1 MSSISNNR
9 NQDRLRHL
17 HGEGDRNY
25 SAPGIGGAEGSG
37 SKQVQVG
44 SDDPI
49 SVALHMDALDQNVVE
64 SNHKVSSAITFVQT
78 QNEILSKY
86 SNAFVKI
93 AKLRDGSEPQKE
105 VQQTEQPPEQKYKSL
120 VGQLPRVEDA
130 RFNNELLFNAAPL
143 RVSIYNNVPEPH
155 VSAVDLA
162 RPDLVNIT
170 KVSRDEGIPVP
181 LMNIELDAIPDPW
194 LDQALASLGDL
205 IFSNKEQEMQLEEL
219 RNTLRTGIQEDVRGF
234 EAPFQALQLVEDAGQ
249 LLLSSLDT
257 GNAYK
262 VQARL
267 SFGAVTALL
276 R

>member
-25 SAPGIGGAEGSG
+25 SAPGIGGADGSDAQ
-37 SKQVQVG
+37 QVQVG

-93 AKLRDGSEPQKE
+93 AKLRDGSLPNSEA
-105 VQQTEQPPEQKYKSL
+105 TNRSSL
-120 VGQLPRVEDA
+120 LNSIQVTCRGLPKVDEA
-130 RFNNELLFNAAPL
+130 RFNNEKLFNADPL

-162 RPDLVNIT
+162 RPDLS
-170 KVSRDEGIPVP
+170 KDHQESRGMKE
-181 LMNIELDAIPDPW
+181 
-194 LDQALASLGDL
+194 SLFL
-205 IFSNKEQEMQLEEL
+205 
-219 RNTLRTGIQEDVRGF
+219 
-234 EAPFQALQLVEDAGQ
+234 
-249 LLLSSLDT
+249 
-257 GNAYK
+257 
-262 VQARL
+262 
-267 SFGAVTALL
+267 
-276 R
+276 